1 MSIRY
6 TQAAID
12 RQAAMLAN
20 RVEKNFRHLRR
31 YFAKSDTNC
40 FRVYDW
46 DIPEIRAT
54 VDWYDGSVYMCEYE
68 RLQTHGTDWLEQM
81 ARAVAGKL
89 GLAES
94 HIHLRRR
101 RTRPSAGRRYTK
113 LNQLGQQKKVLENG
127 LSFLVNLDDYQDT
140 GLFLDH
146 RNTRQM
152 VRGMAS
158 GLDVLNLYA
167 YTGSFSVYASAGDA
181 RFVTSVDASSRYLD
195 WAKNNVELNS
205 SSSQLTKHQ
214 FEQSDC
220 IEFLRQ
226 SRRHAKAWDLI
237 ICDPP
242 SFSDFSGNDFDVLRD
257 QSELVQHCLDVLRPG
272 GTLIFSTNHQRFE
285 ANFEQLGGFESVREI
300 SQQTIPRDFR
310 RTPHRCFEFKR

>member
-20 RVEKNFRHLRR
+20 RVEKNLKHLRR
-31 YFAKSDTNC
+31 FFAKSNTNC

-54 VDWYDGSVYMCEYE
+54 VDWYDGSLYMCEYE
-68 RLQTHGTDWLEQM
+68 RLQTQGTDWLEQM

-89 GLAES
+89 GLNDNS
-94 HIHLRRR
+94 IHLRRR
-101 RTRPSAGRRYTK
+101 RTRPSSGRRYKK
-113 LNQLGQQKKVLENG
+113 LNQLGLQKQVRENG

-140 GLFLDH
+140 GIFLDH

-152 VRGMAS
+152 VREMAS

-181 RFVTSVDASSRYLD
+181 RLVTSVDASSRYLD
-195 WAKNNVELNS
+195 WARGNLELNS
-205 SSSQLTKHQ
+205 LSANHQ
-214 FEQSDC
+214 FEQGDC
-220 IEFLRQ
+220 FEYLKN
-226 SRRHAKAWDLI
+226 SRRNSMSWDLI

-257 QSELVQHCLDVLRPG
+257 QSELVQQCLDVLRPG
-272 GTLIFSTNHQRFE
+272 GTLLFSTNHQRFE
-285 ANFEQLGGFESVREI
+285 ANFETLGGFDSVREI
-300 SQQTIPRDFR
+300 SQQTIPCDFR
-310 RTPHRCFEFKR
+310 RTPHRCFQFKR